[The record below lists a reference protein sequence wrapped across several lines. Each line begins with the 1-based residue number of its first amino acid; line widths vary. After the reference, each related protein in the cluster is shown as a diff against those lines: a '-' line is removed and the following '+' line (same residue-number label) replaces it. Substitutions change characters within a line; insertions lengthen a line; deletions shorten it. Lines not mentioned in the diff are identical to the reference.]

1 MMKNWEQIRS
11 NRLLSIMAVLLAV
24 MGSVQGVIE
33 QCKELYPQY
42 PYFFMLP
49 VYLGKAEVQN

>member
-1 MMKNWEQIRS
+1 MKNWEQIRRS
-11 NRLLSIMAVLLAV
+11 NRLLTIMAVLISV

-49 VYLGKAEVQN
+49 VYLGKA